1 MCLWVQPQD
10 GMQTRHMTGHTNNR
24 PAHTNRWTWSD
35 GAHRVKEGS
44 SKERWWRLVQPLWNI
59 KCTSERPP
67 NCSSFV
73 HLCPDKEGPA
83 WPNWFWSSLPLNWF
97 LQDFPDNISTLA
109 TQLECHA
116 PERLPNCIWF
126 CSQIFCPNLFACRKS
141 LQVWHAC
148 VIKMQTLVQI
158 KMQLWCKLDNFD
170 FWLQSQKQQQRQ
182 EKWGTIC

>member
-35 GAHRVKEGS
+35 GAHRVKEGP

-59 KCTSERPP
+59 KCTSERPS

-83 WPNWFWSSLPLNWF
+83 WPNWFLSSLPLRTGSYK
-97 LQDFPDNISTLA
+97 IS
-109 TQLECHA
+109 
-116 PERLPNCIWF
+116 PI
-126 CSQIFCPNLFACRKS
+126 IF
-141 LQVWHAC
+141 
-148 VIKMQTLVQI
+148 
-158 KMQLWCKLDNFD
+158 QLWQHNWNVMLLKDYPTVFD
-170 FWLQSQKQQQRQ
+170 FRDYIPYSITQ
-182 EKWGTIC
+182 EGRTTAEMSLILES

>member
-1 MCLWVQPQD
+1 MCKWVQPLD

-35 GAHRVKEGS
+35 GAHRVKEGP

-126 CSQIFCPNLFACRKS
+126 PGLYPLFYYPGRKDHRWNVFNIRILICPYPDWNLHIA
-141 LQVWHAC
+141 
-148 VIKMQTLVQI
+148 VQYF
-158 KMQLWCKLDNFD
+158 FD
-170 FWLQSQKQQQRQ
+170 AWVSSS
-182 EKWGTIC
+182 WANN